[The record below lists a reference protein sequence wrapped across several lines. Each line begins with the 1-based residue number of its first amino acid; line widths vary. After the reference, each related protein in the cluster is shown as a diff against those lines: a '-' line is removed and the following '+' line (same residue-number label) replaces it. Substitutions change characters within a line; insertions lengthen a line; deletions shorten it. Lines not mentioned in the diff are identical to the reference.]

1 MNTENIKEMAVKAK
15 DKVTEFAYD
24 HHEDI
29 AAFAGMAV
37 STFLAM
43 VYGYQ
48 LGKVNT
54 MATVLGNEQQIRY
67 AAAAATPDVKVY
79 TDVPKEVK

>member
-15 DKVTEFAYD
+15 DKVAEFAYD
-24 HHEDI
+24 HREEI
-29 AAFAGMAV
+29 AVLAGIGT

-54 MATVLGNEQQIRY
+54 MATVIGNEQRIRY
-67 AAAAATPDVKVY
+67 AEAAATPNIEVH
-79 TDVPKEVK
+79 TDIPKK